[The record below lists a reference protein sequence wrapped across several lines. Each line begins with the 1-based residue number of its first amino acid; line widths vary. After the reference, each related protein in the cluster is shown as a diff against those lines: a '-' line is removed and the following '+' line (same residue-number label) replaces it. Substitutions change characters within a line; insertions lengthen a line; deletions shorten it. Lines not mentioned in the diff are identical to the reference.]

1 MELMEMMTTVVVPC
15 VVLFVLG
22 IIGTWV
28 QGEPIGE
35 VR

>member
-1 MELMEMMTTVVVPC
+1 MATMELVMTVVVPC
-15 VVLFVLG
+15 VVLFVIG